1 MMQQPNDPRIRK
13 EFHQPPLGP
22 GESNN
27 ESSTGREGADD
38 SLASIRPTDDRADEK
53 VIVNTQEAQQTVNR
67 PSQSEIDSSYS
78 DVVNE

>member
-1 MMQQPNDPRIRK
+1 MAHTPDDPRLKK
-13 EFHQPPLGP
+13 EFNQPPLGP
-22 GESNN
+22 GENN
-27 ESSTGREGADD
+27 RENITGREGADD
-38 SLASIRPTDDRADEK
+38 SLASIHPTDDRADEK